1 MIVYDPNKHF
11 LKDIWNLTRSYTM
24 RRLLWAVVGMGAV
37 SVVVCEVL
45 RLTEW
50 HTFIAMDV
58 SIFSFLGIVLSI
70 LLVFRTN
77 AAYDRWW
84 EGRKQ
89 WGALVNHSRNLA
101 LQVRAVLPE
110 GEQAGK
116 KRMAAL
122 ISNFA
127 ISLAEHLRRGA
138 KVEELINL
146 SDEDKEVYPTK
157 EHLPG
162 FISFQVQQELQTLHK
177 AGVTSNADHIN
188 LRHNANALL
197 DILGACERIKK
208 TPIPFS
214 YAVYIKL
221 FISIYAVLMPLV
233 LYSSYHLWT
242 VPMVMMIFFAFIGV
256 ELMAEEIEEPFGL
269 DCNDLP
275 TASIAH
281 TIKNNVHELLLDK
294 ASISKVSTEEYV
306 KQH

>member
-24 RRLLWAVVGMGAV
+24 KRLLWAVVYMGIAAAAV
-37 SVVVCEVL
+37 CVL
-45 RLTEW
+45 LRYTSWDEYVE
-50 HTFIAMDV
+50 MDV

-101 LQVRAVLPE
+101 LLVRAVLPK
-110 GEQAGK
+110 GEEKGK
-116 KRMAAL
+116 KRMATL

-127 ISLAEHLRRGA
+127 ISLAEHLRKGA

-146 SDEDKEVYPTK
+146 TEEDKQVYPTK
-157 EHLPG
+157 EHLPS
-162 FISFQVQQELQTLHK
+162 FISFQVQQELQTIHR
-177 AGVTSNADHIN
+177 AGVTSDADHIN

-221 FISIYAVLMPLV
+221 FISIYAILMPLV
-233 LYSSYHLWT
+233 LYSSFHLWT
-242 VPMVMMIFFAFIGV
+242 IPMVMMIFFAFIGV

-294 ASISKVSTEEYV
+294 SSVSQVNSEEYA